1 MSGFPLQQLEG
12 RKGREGSKGLERA
25 YLLSS
30 SPAFHYLSSDFEIEF
45 GTEKELRRDL
55 VVGQVLLFQ
64 RIIFH
69 LFVRLIFKYAALGL
83 RQLGIFS
90 WNGTCCYWCSNEL
103 LAEVSNKKK
112 IST

>member
-1 MSGFPLQQLEG
+1 M
-12 RKGREGSKGLERA
+12 
-25 YLLSS
+25 LSS